1 MQTFSSDRKRVL
13 RILLTLHQVPVK
25 KKKEKQEW
33 PRKKTDTLLIIS
45 VKKKKRETPSTIIEC
60 NIQNSY
66 NRQTKNCPKV
76 QKNKNLPVISADCS
90 DFLIF
95 GV

>member
-25 KKKEKQEW
+25 KKEKQER

-45 VKKKKRETPSTIIEC
+45 VKKKRKTPSTITEC
-60 NIQNSY
+60 NLLNRY

>member
-25 KKKEKQEW
+25 KKRKKQEW

-45 VKKKKRETPSTIIEC
+45 VKKKRGKAINNYRMQHTESLQSS
-60 NIQNSY
+60 N
-66 NRQTKNCPKV
+66 
-76 QKNKNLPVISADCS
+76 
-90 DFLIF
+90 
-95 GV
+95 

>member
-25 KKKEKQEW
+25 KKRETGW
-33 PRKKTDTLLIIS
+33 PRKKT
-45 VKKKKRETPSTIIEC
+45 KTPSTVTEC
-60 NIQNSY
+60 NMQNRY
-66 NRQTKNCPKV
+66 NRQTKNWPKV
-76 QKNKNLPVISADCS
+76 QKNKNLPVISADFS